1 MVGRARWPD
10 WISMLDRKVLRDLA
24 ALRLQALAIALVIA
38 AGVSV
43 QLLSSG
49 LMTSLSETRT
59 AYYDQQKMADIWA
72 PVVRAPLGVLSDL
85 RTIDGL
91 LAAEVRL
98 RFPARLDVAG
108 AGGLLP
114 AEVISLPEAG
124 EAAVNRTYLAS
135 GRMPSPGRADEA
147 LLLKRF
153 AEANGISVGD
163 EIAIILRG
171 RKVTVSIS
179 GLATSPEHVY
189 AIASGELVPDEKR
202 YGVVWMNER
211 PLSQIAGWEGAFNE
225 AVFRVSAGSGLS
237 GIIAEIDQ
245 RLFAFGAIGAY
256 SREDQISDAFLTSEI
271 DQLQTLGR
279 VIPPVFMGVAS
290 VLVYV
295 VIGRLVAVQRPA
307 IGLLS
312 AYGYRQSEIL
322 LHFGKLVA
330 AIGAGGILLGVLLG
344 IWFGRMMADLYIRY
358 YDFPFLLFRA
368 AASDYVRVV
377 TFTGASVLGGGLLA
391 LRKVARLKPAEA
403 MIPTPPAD
411 YSKAAGSA
419 ITRIRQI
426 DQQTRMILRQIIRWP
441 GRAAVTIGGVAA
453 SVALLMSVFSMMDGM
468 DRMIETYFRL
478 ANRQDVT
485 VTLTEPRGPGAFT
498 LLEGTPNVLV
508 AEPFRIVPARLYARG
523 RTERVA
529 LTGVPRTA
537 ELSRLT
543 DMKGHPISLP
553 ASGLLLS
560 RDLAEKLGVKPGDLI
575 SIEVTEGRRP
585 LITAKVMALAQTF
598 VGSAAWMSID
608 DLRRHMGEGEVISGM
623 HMRIDPKGEAEFRE
637 ELTSAP
643 GIASVTFLEPSEER
657 LRALMDENI
666 GISLSIFALFASMIA
681 FGVVYNCVRISF
693 TERQRELASLRV
705 LGFSRAAVSYLLLGE
720 VAVLTLLA
728 LPIGMGLG
736 ALLSWYFAQE
746 MASELFRL
754 PLVFAPSSMGAAA
767 LIVIVVVAV
776 SGMIVRQRI
785 DSLDMVEALKS
796 V

>member
-1 MVGRARWPD
+1 MVRAARWPA
-10 WISMLDRKVLRDLA
+10 WISMLDRKVLRDLV

-49 LMTSLSETRT
+49 LMTSLSETRI
-59 AYYDQQKMADIWA
+59 AYYDRQKMADIWA
-72 PVVRAPLGVLSDL
+72 PVVRAPLSALSDL

-98 RFPARLDVAG
+98 RFPVRLELRG
-108 AGGLLP
+108 ADGLLP
-114 AEVISLPEAG
+114 AEIISLPG
-124 EAAVNRTYLAS
+124 VGQAAVNRPYLEA
-135 GRMPSPGRADEA
+135 GRMPAPGRADEA

-153 AEANGISVGD
+153 AGANGISVGD

-171 RKVTVSIS
+171 RKVKVSIT
-179 GLATSPEHVY
+179 GFATSPEHVY
-189 AIASGELVPDEKR
+189 AIAAGELVPDEKR

-225 AVFRVSAGSGLS
+225 AVFRAAADRNIASL
-237 GIIAEIDQ
+237 IAEIDQ
-245 RLFAFGAIGAY
+245 RLSTFGAAGAY

-307 IGLLS
+307 IGLLT
-312 AYGYRQSEIL
+312 AYGYRHSEIL

-330 AIGAGGILLGVLLG
+330 VIGAGGILSGVLLG

-377 TFTGASVLGGGLLA
+377 VFTGVSVLGGGIFA
-391 LRKVARLKPAEA
+391 LRRVARLKPAEA
-403 MIPTPPAD
+403 MTPTPPAD

-419 ITRIRQI
+419 ITRLRQI

-441 GRAAVTIGGVAA
+441 GRAAVTAGGIAA
-453 SVALLMSVFSMMDGM
+453 SMALLVSVFSMMDGM
-468 DRMIETYFRL
+468 DRMVETYFRL

-485 VTLTEPRGPGAFT
+485 VTLTEPRGPGAFSR
-498 LLEGTPNVLV
+498 LAGMPDVLI
-508 AEPFRIVPARLYARG
+508 AEPFRLVPARLYAG
-523 RTERVA
+523 GQTERVA

-537 ELSRLT
+537 DLSRLT
-543 DMKGHPISLP
+543 DMKGNPVNLP

-560 RDLAEKLGVKPGDLI
+560 KDLAEKLAVKPGDLI
-575 SIEVTEGRRP
+575 SVEVTEGRRP
-585 LITAKVMALAQTF
+585 LLTVRVMALAQTF
-598 VGSAAWMSID
+598 VGSAAWMNIE
-608 DLRRHMGEGEVISGM
+608 DLRRHLGEGEVISGVQ
-623 HMRIDPKGEAEFRE
+623 MRIDPKGEAAFRS

-643 GIASVTFLEPSEER
+643 GIASVMFLEPSEQR
-657 LRALMDENI
+657 LRKLMDENI
-666 GISLSIFALFASMIA
+666 GISLSVFALFASMIA

-705 LGFSRAAVSYLLLGE
+705 LGFSRGAVSYLLLGE
-720 VAVLTLLA
+720 VALLTLLA
-728 LPIGMGLG
+728 LPAGMASG
-736 ALLSWYFAQE
+736 ALLSWYFARE
-746 MASELFRL
+746 MGSELFRL
-754 PLVFAPSSMGAAA
+754 PLVFEPSSMAAA
-767 LIVIVVVAV
+767 AMIVVAV
-776 SGMIVRQRI
+776 VSASGLIVRQRI
-785 DSLDMVEALKS
+785 DSLDMVESLKG

>member
-1 MVGRARWPD
+1 MVGAARWPA

-24 ALRLQALAIALVIA
+24 GLRLQALAIALVIA

-59 AYYDQQKMADIWA
+59 AFYDRQKMADIWA
-72 PVVRAPLGVLSDL
+72 PVVRAPLSVLSDL

-91 LAAEVRL
+91 LAAEARL
-98 RFPARLDVAG
+98 RFPVRLELRG
-108 AGGLLP
+108 ADGLVP
-114 AEVISLPEAG
+114 AEVISLPGAG
-124 EAAVNRTYLAS
+124 QAAVNRPYLEA
-135 GRMPSPGRADEA
+135 GRMPAPGRADEA

-153 AEANGISVGD
+153 AGANGISVGD

-171 RKVTVSIS
+171 RKVKVSIT
-179 GLATSPEHVY
+179 GFATSPEHVY
-189 AIASGELVPDEKR
+189 AIAAGELVPDEKR

-225 AVFRVSAGSGLS
+225 AVFRTSADRNIASL
-237 GIIAEIDQ
+237 IAEIDQ
-245 RLFAFGAIGAY
+245 RLSAFGAAGAY
-256 SREDQISDAFLTSEI
+256 SRDDQISDAFLTSEI

-312 AYGYRQSEIL
+312 AYGYRHSEIL

-330 AIGAGGILLGVLLG
+330 VIGAGGIFAGVLLG

-368 AASDYVRVV
+368 AASDYLRVV
-377 TFTGASVLGGGLLA
+377 VFTGVSVLGGGIFA
-391 LRKVARLKPAEA
+391 LRRVAQLKPAEA
-403 MIPTPPAD
+403 MTPTPPAD

-419 ITRIRQI
+419 ITRLRQI

-441 GRAAVTIGGVAA
+441 GRAAVTTGGIAA
-453 SVALLMSVFSMMDGM
+453 SMALLVSVFSMMDGM
-468 DRMIETYFRL
+468 DRMVETYFRL

-485 VTLTEPRGPGAFT
+485 VTLTEPRGPGAFSR
-498 LLEGTPNVLV
+498 LAGMPDVLI
-508 AEPFRIVPARLYARG
+508 AEPFRLVPARLYAGG

-529 LTGVPRTA
+529 LSGVTA
-537 ELSRLT
+537 TADLSRLT
-543 DMKGHPISLP
+543 DMKGNPVSLP

-560 RDLAEKLGVKPGDLI
+560 KDLAEKLAVKPGDLI

-585 LITAKVMALAQTF
+585 LLTVRVTALAQTF
-598 VGSAAWMSID
+598 VGSAAWMNIE
-608 DLRRHMGEGEVISGM
+608 DLHRHLGEGEVISGV
-623 HMRIDPKGEAEFRE
+623 HMRIDPKGEAAFRS

-643 GIASVTFLEPSEER
+643 GIASVMFLEPSERR
-657 LRALMDENI
+657 LRTLMDENI
-666 GISLSIFALFASMIA
+666 GISLSVFALFASMIA

-705 LGFSRAAVSYLLLGE
+705 LGFSRGAVSYLLLGE
-720 VAVLTLLA
+720 VALLTLLA
-728 LPIGMGLG
+728 LPAGMVSG
-736 ALLSWYFAQE
+736 ALLSWYFARE
-746 MASELFRL
+746 MGSELFRL
-754 PLVFAPSSMGAAA
+754 PLVFEPSSMAAA
-767 LIVIVVVAV
+767 AMIVIGVVAV
-776 SGMIVRQRI
+776 SGLIVRQRI
-785 DSLDMVEALKS
+785 DSLDMVESLKG